1 MNERSVTSKPA
12 RAGET
17 VKQLA
22 LNLDN
27 KVLDRLGLLPPV
39 DQRARLAAQYRSV
52 KRQLINK
59 IRTSKSPGDR
69 LIVVTSAVAGEGK
82 TFTSINLALSLARE
96 RDYSVLLI
104 DGDVVKPTVS
114 RLFGVDKLP
123 GLLNA
128 VRSETS
134 DVEELLV
141 KTTLRGFSVLSA
153 GGNSRDAT
161 EMLASASMERVCAR
175 LLAESSRIVVVDS
188 PPLLLTTE
196 AQAIAQ
202 HMGQVIIVVDAQ
214 ATPQRA
220 VIDAIDALGERSGVQ
235 LVLNRAAR
243 SRLQNYYY
251 GYGDDQSYGQNH
263 EGE

>member
-22 LNLDN
+22 LNLDD

-104 DGDVVKPTVS
+104 DGDVIKPTVS
-114 RLFGVDKLP
+114 RLFGVDNLP

-128 VRSETS
+128 VRSES
-134 DVEELLV
+134 GDVEELLV
-141 KTTLRGFSVLSA
+141 KTTLRGFSVLPA
-153 GGNSRDAT
+153 GGNSRAPCR
-161 EMLASASMERVCAR
+161 EWGNLSGGRV
-175 LLAESSRIVVVDS
+175 
-188 PPLLLTTE
+188 
-196 AQAIAQ
+196 
-202 HMGQVIIVVDAQ
+202 
-214 ATPQRA
+214 
-220 VIDAIDALGERSGVQ
+220 
-235 LVLNRAAR
+235 
-243 SRLQNYYY
+243 
-251 GYGDDQSYGQNH
+251 
-263 EGE
+263 